1 MNTEEANKNKLSLEL
16 KELVDYIEEIQ
27 SISDLGD
34 ESETD
39 NSFDEI
45 ESWIEKAK
53 QQQSERRQILRLNH
67 DKRRKRIAR
76 KWNSYQS

>member
-53 QQQSERRQILRLNH
+53 QQQSERRQTLRLNH

>member
-39 NSFDEI
+39 NSFDKI

-53 QQQSERRQILRLNH
+53 QQQSERRQTLRLNH

>member
-1 MNTEEANKNKLSLEL
+1 MNTEETNKNKLSLEL
-16 KELVDYIEEIQ
+16 KELVDYIEKIQ
-27 SISDLGD
+27 SISDLED

-39 NSFDEI
+39 NSFDKI

-53 QQQSERRQILRLNH
+53 QQQSERRQTLRLNH
-67 DKRRKRIAR
+67 DKGRKRIAR